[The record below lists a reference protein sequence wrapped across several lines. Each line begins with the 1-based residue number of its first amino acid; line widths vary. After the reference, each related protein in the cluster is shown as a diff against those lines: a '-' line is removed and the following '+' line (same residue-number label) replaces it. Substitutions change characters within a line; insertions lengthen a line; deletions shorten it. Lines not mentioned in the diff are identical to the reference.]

1 MQPSA
6 RMQTDQ
12 ERNKTRLAPLRR
24 QSTCTRVTAGAS
36 KLDSYAKK
44 QWVVRPPDERSAQ
57 LAKSLK
63 VSPLLAQVLIN
74 RRITDAQTGSVFLR
88 PKLTQLIDP
97 AQMPGIEPAVQRLKQ
112 AITNKEKITVYGDY
126 DVDGITGVAILWQ
139 VLKLL
144 GADVDYYIP
153 HRIDEGYG
161 LNAEAIRTLAKSGSK
176 LLVTVDCG
184 VTAFSSAELA
194 GQLGVELII
203 TDHHE
208 VCPPGAA
215 FAASGAKPGS
225 RSAATLPKAV
235 ALVHPALE
243 KSYPN
248 QDSAGAMVA
257 FKLAWA
263 IANEFN
269 SGRRLEPRL
278 REFMLNATSLA
289 AMGTI
294 ADIVDLRG
302 ENRVLTSFGLKALP
316 QCKLSGI
323 QALIESA
330 GLTGHQLDSFH
341 IGFRLAPMLNAAGRM
356 GHARLAVELLTSE
369 KPIRSMQI
377 AEYLKEQN
385 KQRQQYER
393 KIFKQ
398 ACEMIIERNLHHPD
412 RKSIVLAN
420 ENWHTG
426 VIGIVASRIVDK
438 FYRPTIMINAG
449 AAPCFRRGKLVPA
462 KAGNGI
468 AQGSARSIHG
478 FCLLS
483 AIKAC
488 SQHLIS
494 FGGHKMA
501 AGVTIETEKIDRFAA
516 DFEAYAKENL
526 NESDVTAK
534 LHIDAVAPLAEFRT
548 EMVSELQMLGPFGEG
563 NPKPIFA
570 TKGVRLA
577 SPPRR
582 VGSGREHLQLAI
594 TDNTAAV
601 RCIGFRF
608 GKLEKKLLE
617 HEFFNVAYQPQLNT
631 YNGNTNVEFVLT
643 DIQFE

>member
-1 MQPSA
+1 MLLSS
-6 RMQTDQ
+6 RM
-12 ERNKTRLAPLRR
+12 KKR
-24 QSTCTRVTAGAS
+24 QWII
-36 KLDSYAKK
+36 K
-44 QWVVRPPDERSAQ
+44 PPDNRREQ

-74 RRITDAQTGSVFLR
+74 RGITDPTEASVFLQ
-88 PKLTQLIDP
+88 PKLTELIDP
-97 AQMPGIEPAVQRLKQ
+97 AKMPGIEPAVQRLKR
-112 AITNKEKITVYGDY
+112 AITNRERITLYGDY

-139 VLKLL
+139 VLTIL

-161 LNAEAIRTLAKSGSK
+161 LNAEAVEMLVKAGTR

-184 VTAFSSAELA
+184 VTAFHSAETA
-194 GQLGVELII
+194 ARLGLELII
-203 TDHHE
+203 TDHHQLRRKA
-208 VCPPGAA
+208 PL
-215 FAASGAKPGS
+215 SGDPALPQ
-225 RSAATLPKAV
+225 ATAI
-235 ALVHPALE
+235 VHPALDE
-243 KSYPN
+243 SYPN

-269 SGRRLEPRL
+269 PGRRLEPRL
-278 REFMLNATSLA
+278 RDFMLSATSLA
-289 AMGTI
+289 AMGTV

-302 ENRVLTSFGLKALP
+302 ENRVLTSYGLKALP
-316 QCKLSGI
+316 GCKLSGI
-323 QALIESA
+323 EALIETA
-330 GLTGHQLDSFH
+330 GLTGHSLDSFH

-356 GHARLAVELLTSE
+356 GHARLAVELLTSDSH
-369 KPIRSMQI
+369 IRSIQI

-385 KQRQQYER
+385 SQRQQCER

-398 ACEMIIERNLHHPD
+398 ACEMIVEQDLNHPD
-412 RKSIVLAN
+412 RKSIVLVN

-438 FYRPTIMINAG
+438 FYRPTIMINA
-449 AAPCFRRGKLVPA
+449 ADAED
-462 KAGNGI
+462 GI
-468 AQGSARSIHG
+468 AQGSGRSIPG

-488 SQHLIS
+488 SHHLNS

-501 AGVTIETEKIDRFAA
+501 AGIRIEIEKVEGFAA
-516 DFEAYAKENL
+516 EFEDYAKQNL
-526 NESDVTAK
+526 NENDVAAK
-534 LHIDAVAPLAEFRT
+534 LQIDAEVPLETFRMET
-548 EMVSELQMLGPFGEG
+548 VSELQLLGPFGQG
-563 NPKPIFA
+563 NPEPVFA

-582 VGSGREHLQLAI
+582 VGAGREHLQLAI
-594 TDNTAAV
+594 TDNTAAI

-608 GKLEKKLLE
+608 GRLEKKLLE
-617 HEFFNVAYQPQLNT
+617 SEFFNVAYQPQINT
-631 YNGNTNVEFVLT
+631 YNGNSSVEFVLT
-643 DIQFE
+643 DIQFD

>member
-1 MQPSA
+1 MQSSA
-6 RMQTDQ
+6 RMQTDLKPG
-12 ERNKTRLAPLRR
+12 KTRLTHLRR
-24 QSTCTRVTAGAS
+24 ES
-36 KLDSYAKK
+36 KLDSYCKK
-44 QWVVRPPDERSAQ
+44 QWAIRPPDARSEQ

-112 AITNKEKITVYGDY
+112 AVKNKEKITVYGDY

-139 VLKLL
+139 VLTLL

-161 LNAEAIRTLAKSGSK
+161 LNPEAIRTLAKSGTK

-184 VTAFSSAELA
+184 VTAYNSAELA
-194 GQLGVELII
+194 EQLGLDLII
-203 TDHHE
+203 TDHHQID
-208 VCPPGAA
+208 
-215 FAASGAKPGS
+215 AKPDYG
-225 RSAATLPKAV
+225 LPRAV
-235 ALVHPALE
+235 AIVHPALE

-269 SGRRLEPRL
+269 PGRKLEPAL
-278 REFMLNATSLA
+278 REFMINATTLA

-302 ENRVLTSFGLKALP
+302 ENRVLSSFGLKALP
-316 QCKLSGI
+316 ECRLSGI

-330 GLTGHQLDSFH
+330 GLTGRPLDSFH

-385 KQRQQYER
+385 NQRQQYER

-398 ACEMIIERNLHHPD
+398 ACEMIVERNFHHPD

-449 AAPCFRRGKLVPA
+449 AAE
-462 KAGNGI
+462 NGV

-516 DFEAYAKENL
+516 EFEAYAKENL
-526 NESDVTAK
+526 NETDVTAK
-534 LHIDAVAPLAEFRT
+534 LYIDAVAPLAEFRN

-563 NPKPIFA
+563 NPKPVFA

-617 HEFFNVAYQPQLNT
+617 REFFNVAYQPQLNT

>member
-1 MQPSA
+1 
-6 RMQTDQ
+6 MQTNLKRD
-12 ERNKTRLAPLRR
+12 KTRLAPIGR
-24 QSTCTRVTAGAS
+24 QS
-36 KLDSYAKK
+36 KPDSYCTKR
-44 QWVVRPPDERSAQ
+44 WVIQPPYDRFTQ

-74 RRITDAQTGSVFLR
+74 RGITDAQAACVFLR
-88 PKLTQLIDP
+88 PKLTQLIAP
-97 AQMPGIEPAVQRLKQ
+97 EQMPGVEPAVHRLKQ
-112 AITNKEKITVYGDY
+112 AITNREKITIYGDY

-139 VLKLL
+139 ILRLL

-161 LNAEAIRTLAKSGSK
+161 LNSEAVQSLAKSGSK

-184 VTAFSSAELA
+184 IKAFSSADLA
-194 GQLGVELII
+194 ESFGLDLII
-203 TDHHE
+203 TDHHQPDPE
-208 VCPPGAA
+208 
-215 FAASGAKPGS
+215 
-225 RSAATLPKAV
+225 LPKAV
-235 ALVHPALE
+235 AIVHPALE

-263 IANEFN
+263 IANEF
-269 SGRRLEPRL
+269 SAGAKLEPRL
-278 REFMLNATSLA
+278 REFMINATSLA
-289 AMGTI
+289 AMGTV

-302 ENRVLTSFGLKALP
+302 ENRVLTSYGLKALP
-316 QCKLSGI
+316 ECKLSGI

-330 GLTGHQLDSFH
+330 GLTGHRLDSFH

-356 GHARLAVELLTSE
+356 GHARLAVELLTSDS
-369 KPIRSMQI
+369 PVRSMQI

-385 KQRQQYER
+385 SRRQQCER

-398 ACEMIIERNLHHPD
+398 ACEMIAQQDAKDGDCR
-412 RKSIVLAN
+412 SIVLAK

-438 FYRPTIMINAG
+438 FYRPTIMIGLPFCDKPQNADPINTNT
-449 AAPCFRRGKLVPA
+449 AVAE
-462 KAGNGI
+462 NGI
-468 AQGSARSIHG
+468 ARGSGRSIAG

-488 SQHLIS
+488 SQHLID
-494 FGGHKMA
+494 FGGHEMA
-501 AGVTIETEKIDRFAA
+501 AGITIETEKIDQFAA
-516 DFEAYAKENL
+516 EFEAYVKQSL
-526 NESDVTAK
+526 NENDCIAK
-534 LHIDAVAPLAEFRT
+534 LHIDAVAPLSESADRQT
-548 EMVSELQMLGPFGEG
+548 VNELQMLGPFGQG
-563 NPKPIFA
+563 NPEPIFA

-582 VGSGREHLQLAI
+582 VGSRREHLQLAI

-608 GKLEKKLLE
+608 GKLEKKMLE
-617 HEFFNVAYQPQLNT
+617 HEFFNVAYQPQINT
-631 YNGNTNVEFVLT
+631 YNGSTNVEFVLA

>member
-1 MQPSA
+1 VCLPKATTLGCPYSRNRKGKEQDGLLMQPSA
-6 RMQTDQ
+6 RMQIDQ
-12 ERNKTRLAPLRR
+12 ERDKTRLTPIER
-24 QSTCTRVTAGAS
+24 QP
-36 KLDSYAKK
+36 KLDSYCKK
-44 QWVVRPPDERSAQ
+44 QWVIRPPHPPGADSAE

-74 RRITDAQTGSVFLR
+74 RGITDAQTASVFLR

-97 AQMPGIEPAVQRLKQ
+97 AQMPGIKPAVQRLKQ

-139 VLKLL
+139 VLTLL

-161 LNAEAIRTLAKSGSK
+161 LNAEAIQTLVKSGSK
-176 LLVTVDCG
+176 MLVTVDCG
-184 VTAFSSAELA
+184 VTAYNAAELA
-194 GQLGVELII
+194 GQLGLDLII
-203 TDHHE
+203 TDHHQIDAQLDRE
-208 VCPPGAA
+208 
-215 FAASGAKPGS
+215 
-225 RSAATLPKAV
+225 LPKAV
-235 ALVHPALE
+235 AIVHPALK

-269 SGRRLEPRL
+269 SGQKLEPRL

-316 QCKLSGI
+316 ECKLSGI

-330 GLTGHQLDSFH
+330 GLTGHRLDSFH

-369 KPIRSMQI
+369 KLIRSMQI

-449 AAPCFRRGKLVPA
+449 AAE
-462 KAGNGI
+462 NGV

-534 LHIDAVAPLAEFRT
+534 LYIDAVAPLAEFRN

-617 HEFFNVAYQPQLNT
+617 REFFNVAYQPQLNT
-631 YNGNTNVEFVLT
+631 YNGNTNVEFVLA